1 MRGET
6 VKLVGAQQVNLYNT
20 YKNTNLKLL
29 KTNATIWFLEN
40 MQRHST
46 TTQVHRLQD
55 QRS

>member
-6 VKLVGAQQVNLYNT
+6 VKLVGAQQENLFNT

-29 KTNATIWFLEN
+29 KTNATIWFLQN
-40 MQRHST
+40 MLRHST